1 MPENEISR
9 EQDNS
14 SSQPHGRGRPNAAT
28 QVEMEEKV
36 WHYFS
41 KGITSPRTMA
51 ELTGYDI
58 KTARKILQKFAA
70 IKLLIN
76 ERGFVEECK
85 IHIEGATVALDGLL
99 LKLYDLYDFQK
110 NRLSTPQNE
119 FTIDST
125 CDQIRKTIDTI
136 AKIITLKLAI
146 ANSPTADI
154 SMVRLAQEVLKK
166 LGSQMAN

>member
-1 MPENEISR
+1 M
-9 EQDNS
+9 
-14 SSQPHGRGRPNAAT
+14 
-28 QVEMEEKV
+28 
-36 WHYFS
+36 
-41 KGITSPRTMA
+41 
-51 ELTGYDI
+51 
-58 KTARKILQKFAA
+58 
-70 IKLLIN
+70 N
-76 ERGFVEECK
+76 ERGFIEECK
-85 IHIEGATVALDGLL
+85 INIEGATVALDELI

-136 AKIITLKLAI
+136 AKLTALKLAI

-154 SMVRLAQEVLKK
+154 SMVKLAQEVLKK